1 VIPVLQG
8 LSRVRRQSWSVRV
21 LVLVARSFPVRKLSR
36 SITFSARA
44 RYARV
49 TGHVRFCSVVSGEC
63 NEFLVGVKGFYCLLF
78 VDGHSDSFSLGD
90 T

>member
-8 LSRVRRQSWSVRV
+8 LSRVRRQLWSVRV

-49 TGHVRFCSVVSGEC
+49 TGHVRFCSVVSGE
-63 NEFLVGVKGFYCLLF
+63 EFLVGVKGFYCLLF